1 MKFDDITDPIERRLA
16 DGLTRLAAVA
26 RQLDW
31 QTAADAGL
39 SPTQADILRFVAG
52 RPEGARLTAV
62 AAHIGVRKATASDA
76 VSTLET
82 KSLIRKHGCQRSA
95 CHRPEDH
102 RQGCKGSRRVWPSS
116 FRPVVDGLSAQEQ
129 EALMALV
136 IKMIRQLQLRE
147 LIAPQR
153 TCVSCRHFREN
164 IAPGTASPHYCAWS
178 ARRWP
183 NSTCASTAGARI
195 RRLIAAYTARFQ

>member
-1 MKFDDITDPIERRLA
+1 MKFDEITDPIERRLA

-39 SPTQADILRFVAG
+39 SPTQADILRFVAS
-52 RPEGARLTAV
+52 RPAGARLTAV

-82 KSLIRKHGCQRSA
+82 KSLIRKHPDASDRRAAALKSTA
-95 CHRPEDH
+95 
-102 RQGCKGSRRVWPSS
+102 KGARVAAEWPSS
-116 FRPVVDGLSAQEQ
+116 FGPVLEGLSTSEQ
-129 EALMALV
+129 ETLLALV
-136 IKMIRQLQLRE
+136 VKMIRQLQLRD

-164 IAPGTASPHYCAWS
+164 VAPGTASPHYCALV
-178 ARRWP
+178 
-183 NSTCASTAGARI
+183 GARMAE
-195 RRLIAAYTARFQ
+195 RHLRLDCPEHESAA

>member
-1 MKFDDITDPIERRLA
+1 MNIDEITEPLDRRLA

-31 QTAADAGL
+31 QAAASAGL
-39 SPTQADILRFVAG
+39 SPTQADILRFVAN

-76 VSTLET
+76 VTTLET
-82 KSLIRKHGCQRSA
+82 KSLLRKQADASDGRA
-95 CHRPEDH
+95 IALKATA
-102 RQGCKGSRRVWPSS
+102 KGARVAREWPAG
-116 FRPVVDGLSAQEQ
+116 FGPVVEGLSVNEQ
-129 EALMALV
+129 EMLLALV

-153 TCVSCRHFREN
+153 TCVTCRHFREHA
-164 IAPGTASPHYCAWS
+164 APGTDTPHFCAYVGAPMGERHLRVDCPEHES
-178 ARRWP
+178 A
-183 NSTCASTAGARI
+183 A
-195 RRLIAAYTARFQ
+195 